1 MALKLGTP
9 DEPFGAAKKLLAA
22 ALDRVNDSAGVEV
35 GVPTVVVNRG
45 DKLPAEKDVTVP
57 PPPDGH
63 VWKLGVVVAKLA
75 APDIKHWPLA
85 DGVIQAP
92 VEVDDP

>member
-1 MALKLGTP
+1 VYEARAVAVAAFPVVLWFNVGTSAATMALKLGTP

-63 VWKLGVVVAKLA
+63 V
-75 APDIKHWPLA
+75 
-85 DGVIQAP
+85 
-92 VEVDDP
+92 